1 MKHDKKIT
9 VRELIELLK
18 QFPEDM
24 KVNMDY
30 DGYQYA
36 YVYAAVIE
44 PVTYRPGEKKEELFL
59 LNYWETRKKYR
70 NGKQVYFPKGNE
82 LNEEDLQEF

>member
-36 YVYAAVIE
+36 YVYAAAIL
-44 PVTYRPGEKKEELFL
+44 PVTYGSEQKEELFL
-59 LNYWETRKKYR
+59 LNYWESLSQYKNGRK
-70 NGKQVYFPKGNE
+70 VYFPKGNE